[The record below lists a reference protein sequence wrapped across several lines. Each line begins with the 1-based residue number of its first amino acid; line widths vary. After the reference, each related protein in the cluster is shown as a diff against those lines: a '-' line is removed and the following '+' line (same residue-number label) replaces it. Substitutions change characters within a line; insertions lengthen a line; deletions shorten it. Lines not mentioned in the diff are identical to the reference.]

1 MGIYY
6 EYAIVHGR
14 VLVWWHDMIRG
25 LPHSKW
31 IEGEEAE
38 WFLERYNK
46 RDFEHQSDLARLVKI
61 KD

>member
-14 VLVWWHDMIRG
+14 VLVWWHDLKGM
-25 LPHSKW
+25 PHSKW
-31 IEGEEAE
+31 IENPEAE
-38 WFLERYNK
+38 GFLEKLND
-46 RDFEHQSDLARLVKI
+46 RDFKTQQDLASLIKI